1 MPRYK
6 LTLEYDGGPFV
17 GWQRQ
22 ENGLSVQGALEQAVL
37 RYTGETVTAHAA
49 GRTDAGV
56 HAYGQVAHVD
66 LVRADPARKVREA
79 LNAHLRP
86 HPVAVVEAEEVDDT
100 FHARFSAVERSY
112 VYRILNRRAPA
123 VLEAGKVWWV
133 PQPLDADAMHA
144 AGQELVGQHDFT
156 SFRAA
161 ECQANS
167 PVKTIDELVV
177 SRQGEHVEMFVRA
190 RSFLHHQVRNI
201 IGTLSLVGLGRWS
214 HDDVRRALEARNR
227 AKAGPTAPPTGL
239 YFRAVRYQN
248 AAGLQHPLPG
258 PDGETR

>member
-22 ENGLSVQGALEQAVL
+22 TNGLSVQGALEQAAL

-56 HAYGQVAHVD
+56 HAYGQVAHID
-66 LVRADPARKVREA
+66 LHRADPARKVREA

-86 HPVAVVEAEEVDDT
+86 HPVAVVEAEEVDET

-112 VYRILNRRAPA
+112 LYRILNRRAPA
-123 VLEAGKVWWV
+123 VLDAGKVWWV
-133 PQPLDADAMHA
+133 PQPLDVEAMHD
-144 AGQELVGQHDFT
+144 AGQALVGCHDFT

-161 ECQANS
+161 ECQSNS
-167 PVKTIDELVV
+167 PVKTVDELVV
-177 SRQGEHVEMFVRA
+177 TRRGETVEMYVRA
-190 RSFLHHQVRNI
+190 RSFLHHQIRNF
-201 IGTLSLVGLGRWS
+201 IGTLSLVGLGRWTRG
-214 HDDVRRALEARNR
+214 DVEQALEARNR

-239 YFRAVRYQN
+239 YFYRVRYGTP
-248 AAGLQHPLPG
+248 AGRQE
-258 PDGETR
+258 GEAS